1 MIYLFYIIKCNIIL
15 ALLCLLFQMLMHR
28 DTYFGIRRA
37 MLLGIYAT
45 ALLLPLWNVQ
55 GWMATQAGTSEMAE
69 AYASYVLPTL
79 DVTAQRVAFFGVHQD
94 EPGCGMWIVGFMVL
108 WGLVYF
114 IPVVWLTAKLLWQ
127 LGYILYLRCTCASD
141 TILGEH
147 VYRFPR
153 SCSPFSFGP
162 WIFIS
167 ADEMG
172 EKELREVLIHERTH
186 VRQWHTLD
194 IILAQL
200 FCIVFWWNPAAWVLR
215 REVRLNLEFI
225 ADAAVLGKDVDRR
238 TYQYHLLGFA
248 SQMNVATISNNF
260 NVLPLK
266 RRIIMMNLRR
276 TRRTG
281 MVKYAL
287 FVPIAAALL
296 FFSNIDSLARSIAK
310 EVKPLANIEQALTK
324 KATVASVLE
333 NAQPVAE
340 ESALDQVETM
350 IEAAAAM
357 QDTEQSE
364 MNPEENFTT
373 KLTRIDNKALVVVDN
388 NVTTLE
394 EFAKL
399 NPSDIESITVL
410 KDKAA
415 TDFWGSKGENGVI
428 LITTKS
434 DKKVDDDNKP
444 NTSASALPQ
453 GATVEE
459 LVKKL
464 PGSAIDENGKMTL
477 NGKEVKQIL
486 IDDKKDQ
493 IYDTPEVKPEYP
505 GGEQELYKFL
515 MMNVKYPVIAQ
526 ENAVQGRIIVSYVIE
541 KDGSI
546 TDIKPIPEK
555 KLENALNEV
564 VVTAHKPD
572 ATPEDK
578 VRAEKYAEGLKQ
590 LKEEAVRVVSKMPN
604 WKPGLQ
610 NNEPVRVRFMLPVS
624 FRLR

>member
-1 MIYLFYIIKCNIIL
+1 MLLIYIIKCNIIL
-15 ALLCLLFQMLMHR
+15 ALLCLLFQMLMHH

-55 GWMATQAGTSEMAE
+55 GWMTTQAGTSEMAE

-79 DVTAQRVAFFGVHQD
+79 DVTAQRIAFFGVHQD

-172 EKELREVLIHERTH
+172 KNELREVLIHERTH

-200 FCIVFWWNPAAWVLR
+200 FCIVFWWNPATWVLR

-225 ADAAVLGKDVDRR
+225 ADAAVVGKDVDRR

-248 SQMNVATISNNF
+248 SQMNVATLANNF

-364 MNPEENFTT
+364 MNPEENSTT

-399 NPSDIESITVL
+399 NPSDIESITEL

-415 TDFWGSKGENGVI
+415 TDLWGSKGENGVI
-428 LITTKS
+428 LITTKN
-434 DKKVDDDNKP
+434 VVTDD
-444 NTSASALPQ
+444 
-453 GATVEE
+453 
-459 LVKKL
+459 
-464 PGSAIDENGKMTL
+464 
-477 NGKEVKQIL
+477 
-486 IDDKKDQ
+486 DDKKDQ

-590 LKEEAVRVVSKMPN
+590 LKEEAVRVVSQMPK
-604 WKPGLQ
+604 WKPGRQ
-610 NNEPVRVRFMLPVS
+610 NDEPVRVRFMLPIM
-624 FRLR
+624 FRLQ